1 MQLRS
6 VPELQPRSEP
16 LLQLEGEVNEGWPLL
31 RREGEARLGE
41 PRDGRWPGGLQIVDA
56 RAWAQIPRR
65 DGLHHRK
72 LIRLDSRLDSPS

>member
-41 PRDGRWPGGLQIVDA
+41 PRGGLFGDAERDPSRSGEPGGA
-56 RAWAQIPRR
+56 RLAC
-65 DGLHHRK
+65 
-72 LIRLDSRLDSPS
+72 SPLASSCATS